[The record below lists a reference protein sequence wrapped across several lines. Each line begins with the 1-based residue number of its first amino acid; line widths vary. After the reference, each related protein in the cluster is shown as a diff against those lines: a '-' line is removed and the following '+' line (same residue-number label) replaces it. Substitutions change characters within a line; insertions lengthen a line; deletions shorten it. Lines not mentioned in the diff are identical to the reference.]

1 MARNDKAEV
10 SLLAVEMGSLFNE
23 WNMREL
29 EERVLFPPF
38 KLFMPFIKSV
48 FFPLYTN
55 SLMYKMAF
63 LNVQFK
69 NTKHCLHSHN
79 SSQRLKKTSS

>member
-1 MARNDKAEV
+1 MARKDKAEV

-29 EERVLFPPF
+29 EERLLFPSF
-38 KLFMPFIKSV
+38 KLFIPFIKSI

-55 SLMYKMAF
+55 SLMYKTVF

-79 SSQRLKKTSS
+79 SSQRLQKKSS